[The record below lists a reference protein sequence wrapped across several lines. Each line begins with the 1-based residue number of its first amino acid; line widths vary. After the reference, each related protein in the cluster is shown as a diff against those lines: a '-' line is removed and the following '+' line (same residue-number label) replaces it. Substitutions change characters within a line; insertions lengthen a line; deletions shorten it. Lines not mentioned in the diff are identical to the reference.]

1 MPLIPSTG
9 FELFSYL
16 WNAPHGEEDM
26 DMQPGRKVASNPQL
40 FHSHNY
46 KSLERLIP
54 KCFSRF
60 IPQRGFCS
68 VPQILVPSTLS
79 YAAGCLPR
87 QLNAI
92 LEGLDV
98 QIGRVMGYGGSCT
111 TSASPSGMSQT
122 HLGILKGMETYF

>member
-1 MPLIPSTG
+1 MHNENKRVMLGLELHTEILLDELASDVIFINAIQMPLIPSTG

-16 WNAPHGEEDM
+16 WKAPHEEEDM

-46 KSLERLIP
+46 RSLERLIP

-79 YAAGCLPR
+79 
-87 QLNAI
+87 
-92 LEGLDV
+92 
-98 QIGRVMGYGGSCT
+98 
-111 TSASPSGMSQT
+111 
-122 HLGILKGMETYF
+122 